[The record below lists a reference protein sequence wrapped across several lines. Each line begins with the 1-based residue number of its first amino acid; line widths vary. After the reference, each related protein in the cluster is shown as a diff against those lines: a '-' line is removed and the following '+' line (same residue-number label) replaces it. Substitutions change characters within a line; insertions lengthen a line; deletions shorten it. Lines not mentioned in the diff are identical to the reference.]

1 MISTMEMGD
10 LTVVQYFHQQRNVF
24 TAYNNSQLLWSVTGV
39 EVASLLSILAKM
51 RAHKQHTLLY
61 QGLSLSW

>member
-1 MISTMEMGD
+1 MEMGD

-24 TAYNNSQLLWSVTGV
+24 TAYNYSQLLWSVRGA

-51 RAHKQHTLLY
+51 RAHKQLTPLY
-61 QGLSLSW
+61 RGLSLSS